1 MSTTDDNNEE
11 FLRLLARHDPAIRAY
26 VRASIPDPADV
37 ADVMQNVSVIAWK
50 KFSVLDNPE
59 TDFGRW
65 ACVIA
70 RYEIMKFRRG
80 KARDRLVLDAD
91 IVERIADEGIEEA
104 PERESWIKAL
114 QYCMEKLPE
123 SRRAL
128 LVEAYHP
135 DSSIKEL
142 AAEMDKKPNA
152 LYQTLSRLR
161 LTLVDCIER
170 QTRQQST

>member
-80 KARDRLVLDAD
+80 KARDRLVLDPD
-91 IVERIADEGIEEA
+91 IV
-104 PERESWIKAL
+104 
-114 QYCMEKLPE
+114 
-123 SRRAL
+123 
-128 LVEAYHP
+128 
-135 DSSIKEL
+135 
-142 AAEMDKKPNA
+142 
-152 LYQTLSRLR
+152 
-161 LTLVDCIER
+161 
-170 QTRQQST
+170 

>member
-1 MSTTDDNNEE
+1 
-11 FLRLLARHDPAIRAY
+11 
-26 VRASIPDPADV
+26 
-37 ADVMQNVSVIAWK
+37 
-50 KFSVLDNPE
+50 
-59 TDFGRW
+59 
-65 ACVIA
+65 
-70 RYEIMKFRRG
+70 
-80 KARDRLVLDAD
+80 
-91 IVERIADEGIEEA
+91 
-104 PERESWIKAL
+104 
-114 QYCMEKLPE
+114 MEKLPE

-142 AAEMDKKPNA
+142 AAGMNKNPNA